1 MKKLSIRVSVNYIRT
16 LRLRSGYNKMDTE
29 RSRSDFYMKELI
41 TFLILLTLFSCQEK
55 TENYSVVILENDS
68 INSEFLK
75 AINKPE
81 KAMISWYL
89 FSFGNEC
96 DESSSKVKC
105 QLLQE
110 LKIEDECDS
119 AHLDNL
125 LQWFSKDMLAVYKLR
140 SCPNIAK
147 ESPIQNTF
155 EFISLQ
161 RKADTLSITYT
172 VKGIN
177 SVQEKSW
184 NTTRTEAYLIR
195 NKTFLKIEINE

>member
-1 MKKLSIRVSVNYIRT
+1 MRT
-16 LRLRSGYNKMDTE
+16 SFLL
-29 RSRSDFYMKELI
+29 LL
-41 TFLILLTLFSCQEK
+41 FLIITSCQDNE
-55 TENYSVVILENDS
+55 ENYSVVILENEE
-68 INSEFLK
+68 INLEFLK
-75 AINKPE
+75 TINEPE

-96 DESSSKVKC
+96 DDSSIKVKC

-125 LQWFSKDMLAVYKLR
+125 LQWFSKDMLAVYKLK

-147 ESPIQNTF
+147 ESLIQNTF
-155 EFISLQ
+155 EYISLQ
-161 RKADTLSITYT
+161 RNTDTLSITYT

-195 NKTFLKIEINE
+195 NKSFFKIEINE

>member
-1 MKKLSIRVSVNYIRT
+1 MKIFNL
-16 LRLRSGYNKMDTE
+16 LL
-29 RSRSDFYMKELI
+29 L
-41 TFLILLTLFSCQEK
+41 LILLGSCQEK
-55 TENYSVVILENDS
+55 SENYTVVVLENEK
-68 INSEFLK
+68 INSEFVET
-75 AINKPE
+75 IEEPE

-89 FSFGNEC
+89 FSFGNGC
-96 DESSSKVKC
+96 DNSSSKIKC

-110 LKIEDECDS
+110 LKIKDECNS
-119 AHLDNL
+119 VHLDNL
-125 LQWFSKDMLAVYKLR
+125 LQWFSKDMLAVYKLK

-161 RKADTLSITYT
+161 KTADTLSITYT

-195 NKTFLKIEINE
+195 NKTFFKIDINE